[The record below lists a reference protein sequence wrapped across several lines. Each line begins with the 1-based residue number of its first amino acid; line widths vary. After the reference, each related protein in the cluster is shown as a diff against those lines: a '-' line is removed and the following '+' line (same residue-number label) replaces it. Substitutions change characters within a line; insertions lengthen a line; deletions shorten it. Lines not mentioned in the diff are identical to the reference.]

1 MSWNEPGGG
10 KKDPWSGQDQ
20 SGGPPDLEDFVRTL
34 QEKISGIFGGGRGGP
49 SDSSWMIWLVL
60 VVALVLWLLSGI
72 YIVQEGNRGVVTR
85 FGKYTAT
92 TMPGLHWHIP
102 VPVEAVEIVDIER
115 QRFLEL
121 GYRSGGREQPL
132 GSVPQEALM
141 LTGDENIVDVRLA
154 VQYSISSAKDFLF
167 NIKGPE
173 ETLREVTESSLR
185 EIVGRHT
192 MDFALTEGRSEIAAE
207 VKSLIQSILDAYS
220 AGIAISNVNLVDA
233 QPPEEVQGAFE
244 DAIKA
249 REDKQ
254 RFINEA
260 QAYANEVIPKSRGQA
275 ARILEE
281 AQGYKQKIIAK
292 AQGDASRF
300 EQILTEY
307 QKAPEI
313 NRTRMYLDALESV
326 LGETDTVMVDVK
338 GGNNLLYL
346 PLDKL
351 HGQLPGSSSK
361 TGGQLTGPEAAQRM
375 LQLRQPTLRRS
386 DRGRAGRGR

>member
-20 SGGPPDLEDFVRTL
+20 SGGPPDLEEVIRSL
-34 QEKISGIFGGGRGGP
+34 QEKIGGIFGGGRGAP
-49 SDSSWMIWLVL
+49 SDSSWLIWLLVGVVL
-60 VVALVLWLLSGI
+60 LLWLASGM

-85 FGKYTAT
+85 FGKYTET
-92 TMPGLHWHIP
+92 TLPGLHWHLP
-102 VPVEAVEIVDIER
+102 YPVETVEIVDVEH

-121 GYRSGGREQPL
+121 GYRSGGRQQPL

-154 VQYSISSAKDFLF
+154 VQYTISNARDFLF

-173 ETLREVTESSLR
+173 NTLREVTESALR
-185 EIVGRHT
+185 EVVGRHT
-192 MDFALTEGRSEIAAE
+192 MDFVLTEGRSEIAAE
-207 VKSLIQSILDAYS
+207 VKKLTQEIMNTYQS
-220 AGIAISNVNLVDA
+220 GIAIATVNLVDA

-260 QAYANEVIPKSRGQA
+260 QAYANEVIPKARGQA

-281 AQGYKQKIIAK
+281 AQGYKQKIVAK
-292 AQGDASRF
+292 AQGEASRF
-300 EQILTEY
+300 EQILAEY
-307 QKAPEI
+307 EQAPEV
-313 NRTRMYLDALESV
+313 NRIRMYLDALESV
-326 LGETDTVMVDVK
+326 LGKTDTVMVDVK

-346 PLDKL
+346 PLDKFQSKAQ
-351 HGQLPGSSSK
+351 GPKTQSAPVSS
-361 TGGQLTGPEAAQRM
+361 QEAARRM
-375 LQLRQPTLRRS
+375 LQQRQPALRRS
-386 DRGRAGRGR
+386 VRGREGRGR